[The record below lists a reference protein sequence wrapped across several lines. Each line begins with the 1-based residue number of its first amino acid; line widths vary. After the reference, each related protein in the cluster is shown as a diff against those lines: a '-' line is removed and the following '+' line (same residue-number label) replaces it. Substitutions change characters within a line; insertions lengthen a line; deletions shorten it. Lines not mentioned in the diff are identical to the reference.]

1 MRPFFFSYRRDD
13 AEAEAGRI
21 ADRFHAS
28 LGRDEVFFDTM
39 AIDGGDR
46 WMKRIDEA
54 LSEARVMLVIIGR
67 SWLTLPGANGQPR
80 LFDPQDVVAY
90 EIANALD
97 RGIRVIPVRVQ
108 GTPLPRADALP
119 PALARLVG
127 FNDHEVRSGTA
138 FDRDVEALIDAATG
152 RRRGW
157 RQWMPR
163 GRAGLAT
170 AAVGVLGLVAG
181 GWVWQASRHAAT
193 ADSSQLDRPPI
204 LAASRPPEAVSAAT
218 AAPSATAA
226 PQAFDMQLQ
235 VTLRDTPGD
244 DRQAP
249 EMKLWHRHPN
259 PNRASN
265 INLLDQAREIARGVL
280 DYVSPI
286 PTMPAQGEQYEG
298 LLHRLTLTGQANADP
313 TRVCFTADLASNASA
328 SRKEPVVRM
337 TCTEGRACRV
347 ADDDVGWARPCAVRP
362 APVSWR
368 PFISQ
373 AHAASTPASR
383 WAVPSLAT
391 LQQANHAGHAYS
403 EVRLKSGPLPALK
416 DATSYTYAL
425 SMNGQPLH
433 IDGLP
438 PEAYPRRFDAA
449 QGLDLV
455 IGLENLNASGRRSG
469 YEDLG
474 VELRFLANDKPLRS
488 AELHLRYV
496 ALRPID
502 GPLRASDGDLAVQ
515 WSARYHPGRAED
527 AFQIFI
533 TSAPDG
539 AALQQ
544 HKDRFDAARLTAPIG
559 GREQPIVAVL
569 RPPFESNR
577 NYGLNV
583 GLQQPN
589 GQIRF
594 SFDEATSVQLC
605 AALHTLS
612 ASQPGL
618 VRRDSYRRTLDGRKG
633 YEQCARLA
641 GR

>member
-1 MRPFFFSYRRDD
+1 MRTFFFSYRRDD

-28 LGRDEVFFDTM
+28 VGRDEVFFDTM

-54 LSEARVMLVIIGR
+54 LSEAQVMLVIIGR

-80 LFDPQDVVAY
+80 LFDPQDVVAR
-90 EIANALD
+90 EIASALD
-97 RGIRVIPVRVQ
+97 RGIRIIPVRVQ

-119 PALARLVG
+119 PALVRLVG
-127 FNDHEVRSGTA
+127 FNDHEVRSGPA
-138 FDRDVEALIDAATG
+138 FDRDVESLIDSASG

-157 RQWMPR
+157 RRWMAP
-163 GRAGLAT
+163 GRTG
-170 AAVGVLGLVAG
+170 
-181 GWVWQASRHAAT
+181 AAT
-193 ADSSQLDRPPI
+193 AVIAVLGVAALSAW
-204 LAASRPPEAVSAAT
+204 LADQPASTEAPALLESPSIPVASRPPDATSTAAAPAAT
-218 AAPSATAA
+218 SI

-244 DRQAP
+244 DRHAP

-347 ADDDVGWARPCAVRP
+347 ADDDVGWARPCEVRP
-362 APVSWR
+362 APVSWW
-368 PFISQ
+368 PFVSQ

-391 LQQANHAGHAYS
+391 LQQANQAGHAYS

-438 PEAYPRRFDAA
+438 PDAYPRRFDAA
-449 QGLDLV
+449 QGLDLAF
-455 IGLENLNASGRRSG
+455 GLENLNASGRRGG

-502 GPLRASDGDLAVQ
+502 GPLRAADGDVTVQ

-539 AALQQ
+539 GALQQ

-641 GR
+641 DR

>member
-54 LSEARVMLVIIGR
+54 LSEAQVMLVIIGR

-80 LFDPQDVVAY
+80 LFDPHDVVAY

-108 GTPLPRADALP
+108 GAPLPRVDALP
-119 PALARLVG
+119 SALARLVG

-152 RRRGW
+152 RSRGW
-157 RQWMPR
+157 RRWMPR
-163 GRAGLAT
+163 GPAGLAT

-181 GWVWQASRHAAT
+181 GWALQANDT
-193 ADSSQLDRPPI
+193 ASTDDSSRLDRPPI
-204 LAASRPPEAVSAAT
+204 SVASPPSNTLPAT
-218 AAPSATAA
+218 TAA

-244 DRQAP
+244 ERRAP

-313 TRVCFTADLASNASA
+313 TRVCFSADLASNASA
-328 SRKEPVVRM
+328 SRKEAVVRM
-337 TCTEGRACRV
+337 TCTEGQTCRV
-347 ADDDVGWARPCAVRP
+347 ADDDVGWARPCAARTTP
-362 APVSWR
+362 LSWW

-373 AHAASTPASR
+373 AHAASTPASH
-383 WAVPSLAT
+383 WAIPSLAT
-391 LQQANHAGHAYS
+391 LQQPGQAGPAYS
-403 EVRLKSGPLPALK
+403 EVRLTSGPLPALK
-416 DATSYTYAL
+416 DATAYTYAL

-449 QGLDLV
+449 QGLDLAF
-455 IGLENLNASGRRSG
+455 GLENLNASGRFGG
-469 YEDLG
+469 YEDLRI
-474 VELRFLANDKPLRS
+474 ELRFLANDRPLRR

-502 GPLRASDGDLAVQ
+502 GPLRAADGDLVLQ
-515 WSARYHPGRAED
+515 WSARYHPGRVDD

-539 AALQQ
+539 AALQD
-544 HKDRFDAARLTAPIG
+544 HKSRFDAAGLSASIG
-559 GREQPIVAVL
+559 GQTLPIVAVL

-589 GQIRF
+589 GQIKF
-594 SFDEATSVQLC
+594 TFDDATSSRLC
-605 AALHTLS
+605 AVLNTLA
-612 ASQPGL
+612 ASQPRL
-618 VRRDSYRRTLDGRKG
+618 LRRDSYRRTLDGRQG
-633 YEQCARLA
+633 YEQCARFA